1 MPWKPPEKYGKDRSN
16 YTSTMM
22 TTSLAIMSKKFSRD
36 QKNLPYKIN
45 LTLPK
50 EKQVDIKKNGN
61 IIKTMNVRRRSKY
74 LSSRSARYF

>member
-1 MPWKPPEKYGKDRSN
+1 
-16 YTSTMM
+16 
-22 TTSLAIMSKKFSRD
+22 MSKKFSRD
-36 QKNLPYKIN
+36 QKNLPYKIK

>member
-1 MPWKPPEKYGKDRSN
+1 
-16 YTSTMM
+16 M

-36 QKNLPYKIN
+36 QKNLPYKIK